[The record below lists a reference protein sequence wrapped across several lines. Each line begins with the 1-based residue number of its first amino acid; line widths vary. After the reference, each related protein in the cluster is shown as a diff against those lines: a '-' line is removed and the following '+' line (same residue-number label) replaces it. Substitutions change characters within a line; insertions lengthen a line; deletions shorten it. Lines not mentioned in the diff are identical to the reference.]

1 MRRFSQLL
9 DVCDAIGHL
18 ARELGV
24 GLLEAED
31 VRLDGR
37 TVRVGGRSVVNF
49 CSCSALGLELDP
61 RLIEGAIDAARRFGT
76 QFSMSRAFV
85 SAPPYAEL
93 EERLTHIAGGP
104 ALVLPSTSQASAA
117 ALPTLIAPDDAV
129 LLDQQVHMSVQI
141 VMPLLERIG
150 VYVERVPHARTDELE
165 ARLRA
170 LEPKHPRIWHLTD
183 GVHSMHGDLALLDD
197 LQWLLER
204 HASLHLYIDDAHGT
218 SWTGRHGRGHALEQ
232 LRRRERV
239 VVALSLNKS
248 FGAGG
253 AALVFPDENTL
264 QRVRHT
270 SPPTNFGGP
279 LQPPMLGAA
288 VASARIHASP
298 EIHEL
303 QAELRQ
309 LLEHTNHRAV
319 ELGLP
324 LLHRETVAPIRFIG
338 LGPAEAA
345 TAMATHLLERG
356 LLASCALFPA
366 VPPHQTGIRFTVTRH
381 HQLADIDLLLEA
393 IADFL
398 PEALARG
405 GVDRAAVDLAFG
417 PNTEPLAAT
426 GS

>member
-1 MRRFSQLL
+1 MEMKTPTLVIHGEKDFR
-9 DVCDAIGHL
+9 VP
-18 ARELGV
+18 V
-24 GLLEAED
+24 GQ
-31 VRLDGR
+31 
-37 TVRVGGRSVVNF
+37 
-49 CSCSALGLELDP
+49 GLELY
-61 RLIEGAIDAARRFGT
+61 G
-76 QFSMSRAFV
+76 
-85 SAPPYAEL
+85 
-93 EERLTHIAGGP
+93 
-104 ALVLPSTSQASAA
+104 VLQAK
-117 ALPTLIAPDDAV
+117 
-129 LLDQQVHMSVQI
+129 
-141 VMPLLERIG
+141 G
-150 VYVERVPHARTDELE
+150 VP
-165 ARLRA
+165 ARL
-170 LEPKHPRIWHLTD
+170 
-183 GVHSMHGDLALLDD
+183 
-197 LQWLLER
+197 
-204 HASLHLYIDDAHGT
+204 
-218 SWTGRHGRGHALEQ
+218 
-232 LRRRERV
+232 
-239 VVALSLNKS
+239 
-248 FGAGG
+248 
-253 AALVFPDENTL
+253 LVFPDENTL

-381 HQLADIDLLLEA
+381 HQLADIELLLET

-417 PNTEPLAAT
+417 PNAEPLAAT